1 MLATRG
7 ASVSIATLWRFS
19 PGTGSRAK
27 KTGHASEQDRPDV
40 LKHREGAVTLMRTAL
55 PTMQSGL

>member
-1 MLATRG
+1 L
-7 ASVSIATLWRFS
+7 

-40 LKHREGAVTLMRTAL
+40 LKHREAWFEGQLDL
-55 PTMQSGL
+55 DPDKLIFIDSGSVRNFVCGRA